1 MKNMLTLSNTISL
14 LRGPLAFLFL
24 FQSVQIRVFAIVAA
38 MISDCI
44 DGYLARKFKN
54 ETFLGKVLDP
64 VMDKFFVYFVM
75 GALIASGTLSTFGL
89 FSFLIRDVS
98 IILYIVTTLI
108 FFGKKA
114 LVVLPPLSSK
124 ITTALQFLIIF
135 VMVLGY
141 KPPIFIYC
149 IFFALAP
156 IIFTEL
162 LLSTIAQNKKL
173 SHK

>member
-64 VMDKFFVYFVM
+64 LMDKFFVYFVM
-75 GALIASGTLSTFGL
+75 GALIVSGTLSTFGL

-98 IILYIVTTLI
+98 IILYILTTLI
-108 FFGKKA
+108 LYGKKGF
-114 LVVLPPLSSK
+114 VVYPPLCSK
-124 ITTALQFLIIF
+124 ITTALQFVIIF
-135 VMVLGY
+135 TMVLGY
-141 KPPIFIYC
+141 KPPIFIYT

-156 IIFTEL
+156 IIYTEL
-162 LLSTIAQNKKL
+162 LLRTIAQNKRL
-173 SHK
+173 S